1 MDIGMSVSNVDH
13 LGDESKCLK
22 LLKRVENYI
31 ELTNLKTLTGGPG
44 KSNLKGAMSIY
55 SLYALYQ
62 QGSDPFFKKLET
74 ILETDLEN
82 KNYKLELD
90 EICPMLNA
98 MALKKCMNE

>member
-1 MDIGMSVSNVDH
+1 MSVSYVDH

-55 SLYALYQ
+55 SLYALY
-62 QGSDPFFKKLET
+62 
-74 ILETDLEN
+74 
-82 KNYKLELD
+82 
-90 EICPMLNA
+90 
-98 MALKKCMNE
+98 

>member
-1 MDIGMSVSNVDH
+1 MSYVDH

-55 SLYALYQ
+55 SLYALY
-62 QGSDPFFKKLET
+62 
-74 ILETDLEN
+74 
-82 KNYKLELD
+82 
-90 EICPMLNA
+90 
-98 MALKKCMNE
+98 